1 MSDLF
6 NFHQDYF
13 NNNISLIKM
22 VARIYKPSKTAMQS
36 GMAQTKK
43 WVLEL
48 EYDMAKSIEPL
59 MGWTGSSDTN
69 SQVQLWFES
78 KEVAI
83 YYAKKNGI
91 PYTVLNANS
100 RKHIIRE
107 NGYGDNFSYN
117 KKIPWTH

>member
-1 MSDLF
+1 
-6 NFHQDYF
+6 
-13 NNNISLIKM
+13 
-22 VARIYKPSKTAMQS
+22 MQS

-69 SQVQLWFES
+69 SQVQVWFES

-83 YYAKKNGI
+83 NYAKKNRI
-91 PYTVLNANS
+91 EYEVLETS
-100 RKHIIRE
+100 ERKVI
-107 NGYGDNFSYN
+107 NKSYADNF
-117 KKIPWTH
+117 K